1 MINTIKIIVKEFVWK
16 DFDTISTSK
25 NKIILK
31 SEQTS
36 INGYKEGSTVKVI
49 KITIGRDVITLKSL
63 QLSNVCHAR
72 ICKKEKKLKIIRNNE
87 IILKTEKIFQNG
99 DKEINAK
106 ETNKITICNNKII
119 YESRKHE
126 NDQHGVN
133 TEEVNVSKACKN
145 ERFILLN
152 IIMVILHKHVKKCA
166 KEKNRS

>member
-16 DFDTISTSK
+16 DFDTIITSK

-36 INGYKEGSTVKVI
+36 IKGYKEGSTVKVI

-63 QLSNVCHAR
+63 QLSNVCHDR
-72 ICKKEKKLKIIRNNE
+72 ICKKEKKVKIIRNNE
-87 IILKTEKIFQNG
+87 IILKTEKIFRNG

-126 NDQHGVN
+126 NDQH
-133 TEEVNVSKACKN
+133 
-145 ERFILLN
+145 R
-152 IIMVILHKHVKKCA
+152 VIQKKLMFLKHVKMKDLYY
-166 KEKNRS
+166 